1 MKKIQIV
8 KVQVRLLPFFKF
20 LNDKYDYVLVDK
32 SLKVSKNNRI
42 EIISGLWGWKIP
54 IYIIRDIKEIRYNL
68 LIKGKSSN
76 LKLIVLKYPNY

>member
-8 KVQVRLLPFFKF
+8 KVQVKLFPFFKF
-20 LNDKYDYVLVDK
+20 LNDKYDYVLVNK

-42 EIISGLWGWKIP
+42 EIISGLWGYKIP

-68 LIKGKSSN
+68 LIKGKRSN
-76 LKLIVLKYPNY
+76 LKLIILKSTSY